1 MINQPP
7 NTFNFVQL
15 PNENLKRKNFH
26 FFIFFFFKLWV
37 IWKIA
42 FQKIRIRWYYLPSS
56 SIMHCARENTKG
68 FFFQVSVREMPVG
81 IQPCENIKGYL
92 IIQEQEGLA
101 SLYYS
106 GSQDIEVAGA
116 AVRDTVLPMTRS
128 FTYRANGGENWI
140 KRETKSHFFSF
151 FRRRRF

>member
-1 MINQPP
+1 
-7 NTFNFVQL
+7 
-15 PNENLKRKNFH
+15 
-26 FFIFFFFKLWV
+26 
-37 IWKIA
+37 
-42 FQKIRIRWYYLPSS
+42 
-56 SIMHCARENTKG
+56 
-68 FFFQVSVREMPVG
+68 MPVG

-101 SLYYS
+101 SLFYS

-140 KRETKSHFFSF
+140 KRETNSHFFFDFSETAMLKF
-151 FRRRRF
+151 FFFFYLLFHQPIDFERNFRAAHR

>member
-1 MINQPP
+1 
-7 NTFNFVQL
+7 
-15 PNENLKRKNFH
+15 
-26 FFIFFFFKLWV
+26 
-37 IWKIA
+37 
-42 FQKIRIRWYYLPSS
+42 
-56 SIMHCARENTKG
+56 
-68 FFFQVSVREMPVG
+68 MPVG

-151 FRRRRF
+151 FFGDGDSKMYFSFVFYFIGRSILSAILDQHTGDVYIIYFSKL